1 MSRTAKITLIAA
13 IFISTGTVWGVHH
26 LQKKEKEF
34 MHAGILRD
42 EERRAKKNKFQQ
54 NKMELEQQLI
64 LQREYEKIQPV
75 KKNDNR

>member
-1 MSRTAKITLIAA
+1 
-13 IFISTGTVWGVHH
+13 
-26 LQKKEKEF
+26 

-75 KKNDNR
+75 KEMIIDEQN

>member
-1 MSRTAKITLIAA
+1 
-13 IFISTGTVWGVHH
+13 
-26 LQKKEKEF
+26 

-75 KKNDNR
+75 KKNENR